1 MIRIGYV
8 NKGNISPSHNK
19 LGSTAECMCAFQP
32 VNEAMQLI
40 VFFHIHGSFTIV
52 YYSNC
57 STIFFGFFHVGWHT
71 PGTHCLSCSKIAST
85 GRTCRYMW
93 IHTHSWAPW
102 GPGPTLHT
110 GGTRVTCRT
119 YGLLVFSS

>member
-40 VFFHIHGSFTIV
+40 VFFIFMVHLLLFITLIV
-52 YYSNC
+52 QL
-57 STIFFGFFHVGWHT
+57 FFWFFHVGWHAL
-71 PGTHCLSCSKIAST
+71 GTHCLSCSKIAST
-85 GRTCRYMW
+85 GRTC
-93 IHTHSWAPW
+93 
-102 GPGPTLHT
+102 
-110 GGTRVTCRT
+110 
-119 YGLLVFSS
+119 